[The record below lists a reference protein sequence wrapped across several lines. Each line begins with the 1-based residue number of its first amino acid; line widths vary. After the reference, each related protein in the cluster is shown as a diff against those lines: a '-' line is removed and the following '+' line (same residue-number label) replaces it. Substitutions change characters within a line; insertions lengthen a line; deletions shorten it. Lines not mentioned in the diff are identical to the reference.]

1 MVLRLAAGITKKALT
16 LIPGNPGD
24 ISFKTV
30 RKLTI
35 NWRLNISLLPHI
47 CHYIISFPPSNLVSG
62 TSHILPVATYV
73 VTIKY
78 LYSKCKTPNWQVSS
92 IGRYVASTLVV
103 DVILFL
109 TCYDGRRQLNKKQ
122 TCWLLIKETAHA
134 ESEGSFTSA
143 MFIHVSSWAHGS
155 EICL

>member
-1 MVLRLAAGITKKALT
+1 MATVRFPCRGWECWRERYNYFVKPGHASHLLAMVLRLAAGITKKDLT

-73 VTIKY
+73 LTIKY
-78 LYSKCKTPNWQVSS
+78 LYSKCKTP
-92 IGRYVASTLVV
+92 
-103 DVILFL
+103 D
-109 TCYDGRRQLNKKQ
+109 
-122 TCWLLIKETAHA
+122 
-134 ESEGSFTSA
+134 
-143 MFIHVSSWAHGS
+143 
-155 EICL
+155 